1 MAIVAA
7 AAADR
12 GRKSDDRRMKMRS
25 NRQILML
32 AATLVA
38 IALPAFGAS
47 LEARKMQAQQEAD
60 LTDKV
65 ALTNQRCGSHVTA
78 AIDWST
84 FNEAEVLK
92 TAVTPFCAA
101 ALDAIEDICSDDL
114 GKQTIIEKVKTVTC
128 AGAAAPSASFTDG
141 ALTFSFSL
149 TPNQNKLL
157 VRDYLEKNL

>member
-1 MAIVAA
+1 
-7 AAADR
+7 
-12 GRKSDDRRMKMRS
+12 MRS
-25 NRQILML
+25 NRQILTL
-32 AATLVA
+32 AATLIAV
-38 IALPAFGAS
+38 ALPALGAS
-47 LEARKMQAQQEAD
+47 LEARKMEAQQEAD
-60 LTDKV
+60 LTDKL

-84 FNEAEVLK
+84 FNEAEALK

-101 ALDAIEDICSDDL
+101 ALDAIEDICGDDI

-128 AGAAAPSASFTDG
+128 AGASAPSASFADG

-157 VRDYLEKNL
+157 VRDYLEKSL

>member
-1 MAIVAA
+1 
-7 AAADR
+7 
-12 GRKSDDRRMKMRS
+12 MRS

-32 AATLVA
+32 AATLIA
-38 IALPAFGAS
+38 AALPAFGAS

-60 LTDKV
+60 LSDKLV
-65 ALTNQRCGSHVTA
+65 LTNKTCGSHVKS

-84 FNEAEVLK
+84 FNEAEALK

-101 ALDAIEDICSDDL
+101 ALDAIEDICGDDL
-114 GKQTIIEKVKTVTC
+114 GKQTIIEKLKTVTC
-128 AGAAAPSASFTDG
+128 AGAAAPAASFADG

-157 VRDYLEKNL
+157 VRDYLEKSL

>member
-1 MAIVAA
+1 
-7 AAADR
+7 
-12 GRKSDDRRMKMRS
+12 MRS
-25 NRQILML
+25 NRQILTL
-32 AATLVA
+32 AATLIA
-38 IALPAFGAS
+38 IAVPAFGAS
-47 LEARKMQAQQEAD
+47 LEAKKMHAQQEAD
-60 LTDKV
+60 LTDKL
-65 ALTNQRCGSHVTA
+65 ALTNQRCGSHVSAT
-78 AIDWST
+78 IDWGT

-114 GKQTIIEKVKTVTC
+114 GKQTIVEKVKTLTC
-128 AGAAAPSASFTDG
+128 AGAAAPAASFSDG

>member
-1 MAIVAA
+1 
-7 AAADR
+7 
-12 GRKSDDRRMKMRS
+12 MRS
-25 NRQILML
+25 NRQIFTL
-32 AATLVA
+32 AATLIAV
-38 IALPAFGAS
+38 ALPAFGAS

-65 ALTNQRCGSHVTA
+65 ALTNQRCGSHVA
-78 AIDWST
+78 ATIDWSS
-84 FNEAEVLK
+84 FNEAETLK
-92 TAVTPFCAA
+92 TSVTPFCAA
-101 ALDAIEDICSDDL
+101 ALDAIEDICGDDL

-128 AGAAAPSASFTDG
+128 AGAAAPAASFTDG

>member
-1 MAIVAA
+1 KGRPVGLTRPSSPRRGSLASGARRSAQQLKPRATRPDMKRKRAMAIVAA
-7 AAADR
+7 ASADR
-12 GRKSDDRRMKMRS
+12 RPNNPMTGERKMRS

-92 TAVTPFCAA
+92 TAVTPYCAA
-101 ALDAIEDICSDDL
+101 ALDAIEDICGDDL
-114 GKQTIIEKVKTVTC
+114 GKQT
-128 AGAAAPSASFTDG
+128 
-141 ALTFSFSL
+141 
-149 TPNQNKLL
+149 
-157 VRDYLEKNL
+157 